1 MEFLLYLTP
10 IGRDIYNLMS
20 QKVKFVENPPICRQH
35 NVYGWYDSKTDTMSI
50 CTDTI
55 KKSPNPKHYVNE
67 TLFHEAVH
75 AAQDCKAQGT
85 GMWYVPFGISPKD
98 MKLNETR
105 KRDLEISVKL
115 TSPSNRAIEREA
127 FWMEDKP
134 EKVKYVV
141 KKYCL

>member
-20 QKVKFVENPPICRQH
+20 KKIRFVENPPICREH
-35 NVYGWYDSKTDTMSI
+35 KIYGWYDSKIDTMSI
-50 CTDTI
+50 CTDII
-55 KKSPNPKHYVNE
+55 KKSSNPQYYINE

-85 GMWYVPFGISPKD
+85 GMWYVPFGIKHSHMALSERRIK
-98 MKLNETR
+98 
-105 KRDLEISVKL
+105 DLETSVRIN
-115 TSPSNRAIEREA
+115 PNNRNIEREA

-141 KKYCL
+141 QKYCF